1 MRIVQKKGTFT
12 IGTINA
18 TVKTNI
24 LFQRKIMNKRIAIAI
39 EETGSSEIVAD
50 HFGHCSKFVVCEF
63 DDQKNIVKTETFFN
77 PLAGG
82 HHGACQLPGYVQQ
95 FNVSAIIAGG
105 MGQKAID
112 NFSNFGIEV
121 ITAPGL
127 VYNDAVDRFM
137 DGKLIGYD
145 TCKHEHHHG
154 EEHGQGEGHGHG
166 NGGGNSQGGGFGE
179 GHGHGAGN
187 AAGFGEGQ
195 GQGNGKGF
203 GQN

>member
-1 MRIVQKKGTFT
+1 
-12 IGTINA
+12 
-18 TVKTNI
+18 
-24 LFQRKIMNKRIAIAI
+24 MNKRIAVAI
-39 EETGSSEIVAD
+39 EETGGSEIVAD

-63 DDQKNIVKTETFFN
+63 DDQKNIVKIETFFN

-82 HHGACQLPGYVQQ
+82 HHGACQLPGYVKQ

-127 VYNDAVDRFM
+127 VYNDAVERFM

-154 EEHGQGEGHGHG
+154 EGHGEVHRHGGGNGQGAGNRDGKGIGSESFGTGNGHGR
-166 NGGGNSQGGGFGE
+166 GNSQG
-179 GHGHGAGN
+179 
-187 AAGFGEGQ
+187 
-195 GQGNGKGF
+195 F